1 MPASVKDLRHLLE
14 RVLQCER
21 DESRSHIF
29 YYLKVNGRIIAQTH
43 YSHSWR
49 GNTQIDD
56 SMLSKQA
63 QEMRWSN
70 KTWKLLLQSRASKED
85 YFRELLQKGHI
96 SQEEFDVLCR
106 RGNSTNKG

>member
-1 MPASVKDLRHLLE
+1 MGASVKDLRFLLE
-14 RVLQCER
+14 TVLRCER
-21 DESRSHIF
+21 DESRSHIRYF
-29 YYLKVNGRIIAQTH
+29 LKVNGRIVAQTH

-63 QEMRWSN
+63 QEMRCSN

-96 SQEEFDVLCR
+96 NQEEFEILCR
-106 RGNSTNKG
+106 RGNSTHKG